1 MKKFSILLVEDD
13 ELDVIS
19 VERSLKKLE
28 SEYELHTAYNGK
40 EALHLLEKPQSP
52 IEPDV
57 ILLDLNMPKMNGI
70 EFLKILRNN
79 EKLKHIKVFIMTT
92 SAENVDR
99 IITEELGISGYIIK
113 PLNYTDN
120 TKIKSIMPR
129 LLTYN
134 WFNPK
139 SGIYCTF
146 KTLNDE
152 NTCSNRLIRSVKSCS
167 SLCN

>member
-1 MKKFSILLVEDD
+1 MKKFNILLIEDD

-19 VERSLKKLE
+19 VQRSLKKLE

-40 EALHLLEKPQSP
+40 EALHLLEKSQSP

-92 SAENVDR
+92 SAESVDR
-99 IITEELGISGYIIK
+99 SITEELGISGYIIK

-120 TKIKSIMPR
+120 TK
-129 LLTYN
+129 
-134 WFNPK
+134 
-139 SGIYCTF
+139 
-146 KTLNDE
+146 
-152 NTCSNRLIRSVKSCS
+152 RSDSMDAFVEFHLRKI
-167 SLCN
+167 LAEGA